1 MWDLCFAYIPLHT
14 FLCDASETKREAVR
28 FPRFTFSCWLYSAGR
43 MGWDAG
49 FSWQCVW
56 HNFTLFIADS
66 EGCCNR
72 HILLACLLRQVV
84 NAELPLWGNHNLILR
99 FSSERIMLPGMFPC
113 DPAAESA
120 EFPVSLTR
128 CLVPGRQPPSQ
139 ALSTLSTS
147 AGPISTKGF
156 TELLSMYCTAQAA
169 RTLPHFADEKMNKYS
184 LSTWPWGQ
192 LLFLYSLLS
201 LLEQSLHSCLSS
213 SPSHPGTA
221 LQLVIM
227 SSVAKQ

>member
-28 FPRFTFSCWLYSAGR
+28 FPHFTFSCWLYSAGR

-147 AGPISTKGF
+147 AGPISTKRF

-169 RTLPHFADEKMNKYS
+169 RTLLMKRWTNTVSAPGRGA
-184 LSTWPWGQ
+184 
-192 LLFLYSLLS
+192 
-201 LLEQSLHSCLSS
+201 SCLSYILYFLYWS
-213 SPSHPGTA
+213 NPCIPACPPPLPTQEQPCSW
-221 LQLVIM
+221 
-227 SSVAKQ
+227 